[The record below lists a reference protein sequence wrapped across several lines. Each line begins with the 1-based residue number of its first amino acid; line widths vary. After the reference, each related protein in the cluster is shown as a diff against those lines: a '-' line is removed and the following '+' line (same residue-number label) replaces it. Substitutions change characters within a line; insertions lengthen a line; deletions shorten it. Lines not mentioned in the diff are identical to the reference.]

1 MIRVLHSVCYMN
13 RGGIETN
20 LMNYYR
26 NIDRTKVQ
34 FDFLCNAPYEGAYDE
49 EIRSL
54 GGRIFRTPGFSP
66 LKRFAY
72 MQYMKNLFTEHPE
85 YKIVEAH
92 QDGVGA
98 FALEAAKKAN
108 VPVRIYHA
116 HSTGFPLD
124 VKLPIKFYCKQMIS
138 KWSTH
143 YFSCGHKAAEY
154 FFTNDIVK
162 KNDFTILHNAIDI
175 NQFVYN
181 PHARENIRSSY
192 NIGNKFVIGHVGRF
206 AKVKNHSRIINIF
219 AEVKKINPDVVLM
232 LIGKGELYNSIQ
244 QKVNKLGLN
253 NDVIF
258 IGEVA
263 TPGQFYQAFDLFLMP
278 SLYEGLPV
286 VGIEAQASGLPCVFS
301 SSITKEIGL
310 SDNCRFIDLRSSDK
324 EWAQTIVE
332 VLLQKNKRSDN
343 CRFLTHMGYD
353 ILVEA
358 EKLQNMY
365 ISFAKKHTHI

>member
-54 GGRIFRTPGFSP
+54 GGRIFHTPGFSP
-66 LKRFAY
+66 FKRLAYKRYMSQLFA
-72 MQYMKNLFTEHPE
+72 EHPE

-175 NQFVYN
+175 NQFVYKS
-181 PHARENIRSSY
+181 NIQEKFRNFY
-192 NIGNKFVIGHVGRF
+192 NIGERFVIGHVGRF
-206 AKVKNHSRIINIF
+206 AKVKNHNRIIDIF
-219 AEVKKINPDVVLM
+219 AEVKKINPNVVLM
-232 LIGKGELYNSIQ
+232 LVGQGELFKIIQ
-244 QKVNKLGLN
+244 KKVNTLELS

-258 IGEVA
+258 AGEVSN
-263 TPGQFYQAFDLFLMP
+263 PHELYQVFDLFLMP

-286 VGIEAQASGLPCVFS
+286 VGVEAQAAGLPCVFS
-301 SSITKEIGL
+301 SSITPEIKL
-310 SDNCRFIDLRSSDK
+310 SSNCHFIDLKKSNI
-324 EWAQTIVE
+324 EWAHSIMGIC
-332 VLLQKNKRSDN
+332 LQNKDRSDN
-343 CRFLTHMGYD
+343 YQTLTQQGYN
-353 ILVEA
+353 IRIEA
-358 EKLQNMY
+358 EKLQSKY
-365 ISFAKKHTHI
+365 ISLANECTIF